1 MKSIVVMPVA
11 LVGLLGVVVGAASA
25 APGVTERVSV
35 SSSGAEA
42 DFISEMSA
50 VSADGRVVAFAS
62 QASNLVPL
70 DTNGVADIFVRD
82 RVTGTTERVSVDSK
96 GRQGDGHSGIVGVA
110 GYPAISADG
119 RFVAFPSEATNLVKK
134 DRNGATDIF
143 VRDRLTGTT
152 ERVSVSSAEREAN
165 GFSDGPA
172 ISADGRFVAFHSG
185 ADNLVPGD
193 DNFADDVFVRDRLT
207 GTTERASVNSTGV
220 GGNSTSFLADLSADG
235 RFVVFTSGA
244 ENLVPGATTSFFQ
257 VFLHDRVTGKTER
270 VSQDAAGNGGDGNSA
285 VPVVSADG
293 RFVAFETVAAN
304 LIGDGSHQGHILVRD
319 RATGGFERVSVDSA
333 GNPGDEFSG
342 RPDITADGRYVAF
355 QSIATN
361 LVAGDTNNRSDIFVR
376 DRQSGTTAR
385 VSVSSAGAEANG
397 GSERAKIA
405 DDGAVSAFQS
415 NADNLV
421 PGDTGPTT
429 DIFVHVR

>member
-1 MKSIVVMPVA
+1 MKLIVATVA
-11 LVGLLGVVVGAASA
+11 VVGLLGVGVGVASA

-42 DFISEMSA
+42 DFISEMAA

-62 QASNLVPL
+62 LAGNLVTP
-70 DTNGVADIFVRD
+70 DTNGVADIFVHD
-82 RVTGTTERVSVDSK
+82 RGTGTTERVSVSSK
-96 GRQGDGHSGIVGVA
+96 GREGDGHSGIVGVA

-134 DRNGATDIF
+134 DRNGATDVF

-152 ERVSVSSAEREAN
+152 ERVSVSSAGVEAN
-165 GFSDGPA
+165 GSSEGPA
-172 ISADGRFVAFHSG
+172 ISADGRFVAFQSG
-185 ADNLVPGD
+185 AFNLVPGD
-193 DNFADDVFVRDRLT
+193 DNFADDVFVHDRLM
-207 GTTERASVNSTGV
+207 GTTERVSVSSSGV
-220 GGNSTSFLADLSADG
+220 GGNSTSFLADLSAGG

-244 ENLVPGATTSFFQ
+244 TNLVPGGTSSFFQ
-257 VFLHDRVTGKTER
+257 VFLHDRATGTTER
-270 VSQDAAGNGGDGNSA
+270 ISQDAAGNGGDGNSA
-285 VPVVSADG
+285 VPVVSTDG
-293 RFVAFETVAAN
+293 RFVAFSTVAGN

-319 RATGGFERVSVDSA
+319 RTTGTFERVSVDSA
-333 GNPGDEFSG
+333 GNAGNDFSD
-342 RPDITADGRYVAF
+342 RPDITADGRFVAF
-355 QSIATN
+355 QSIAAN

-376 DRQSGTTAR
+376 DRQSGTTER

-405 DDGAVSAFQS
+405 DGGAVVAFQS

-421 PGDTGPTT
+421 AGDTGPLT